1 MIVVDTNLL
10 AYAVLGGER
19 SELAERAALRDSDWI
34 APALWR
40 HEMANVLATAMR
52 VRGLSLTEALYAFA
66 AAERLVAEAEIEP
79 ELADRLELAA
89 RGKVSAYDAEFVAVA
104 LRLDLPLV
112 TADRRLAQAFPK
124 SVLLVEEFVV
134 EAGSA

>member
-10 AYAVLGGER
+10 AYAVLAGER
-19 SELAERAALRDSDWI
+19 SELAERVALRDSDWI
-34 APALWR
+34 APGLWR

-52 VRGLSLTEALYAFA
+52 ARGLSMTEALYAFA
-66 AAERLVAEAEIEP
+66 AAERLVVDAEIEP
-79 ELADRLELAA
+79 GLADRLELAA
-89 RGKVSAYDAEFVAVA
+89 RGQVSAYDAEFVAVA

-124 SVLLVEEFVV
+124 SVLRVEEFVG
-134 EAGSA
+134 E

>member
-10 AYAVLGGER
+10 AYAVLAGER
-19 SELAERAALRDSDWI
+19 SELAERVALRDSDWI
-34 APALWR
+34 APGLWR

-66 AAERLVAEAEIEP
+66 AAERLVVDAEIEP
-79 ELADRLELAA
+79 GLADRLELAA
-89 RGKVSAYDAEFVAVA
+89 RGQVSAYDAEFVAVA

-124 SVLLVEEFVV
+124 SVLRVEEFVG
-134 EAGSA
+134 E

>member
-1 MIVVDTNLL
+1 LIVVDTNLL
-10 AYAVLGGER
+10 AYAVLAGEH
-19 SELAERAALRDSDWI
+19 SELAERVALRDSDWI

-40 HEMANVLATAMR
+40 HELANILATAMR

-66 AAERLVAEAEIEP
+66 AAERLVVDAEIEP
-79 ELADRLELAA
+79 ELPDRLELAA
-89 RGKVSAYDAEFVAVA
+89 RGKISAYDAEFVAVA

-124 SVLLVEEFVV
+124 AVLRIEEFVV
-134 EAGSA
+134 E